1 MRAAPLKGTCLV
13 CQAPEP
19 TRVAINAAIWPGDGI
34 MRSVTYRSDGT
45 NVARGSGVPS
55 LATCDP
61 KTITRHADHI
71 EASWREIQPGGA
83 WRSGEVPVQT
93 DFASVMESNTRVGAR
108 ATELIGKL
116 LEEHGELMVVME
128 PKFVLDVAAKLG
140 MGGAEKRESSRLKRN
155 QQAIDV
161 VAIFAMSS
169 GHIKAP
175 RADNEQAADIED
187 LRAELNAEK
196 LLLTERAALS

>member
-1 MRAAPLKGTCLV
+1 MRAAPLKGDCLI

-34 MRSVTYRSDGT
+34 MRSATYRADGMRT
-45 NVARGSGVPS
+45 ARDSGVPR

-71 EASWREIQPGGA
+71 EESWREVRPTDQ
-83 WRSGEVPVQT
+83 WRQGEVPVTT
-93 DFASVMESNTRVGAR
+93 DFAGVMDSNTRVGMK
-108 ATELIGKL
+108 ATALIERL
-116 LEEHGELMVVME
+116 LDEHGEVMAVMQ

-140 MGGAEKRESSRLKRN
+140 MRAAETREASRLKRN

-161 VAIFAMSS
+161 AAIFGLGS
-169 GHIKAP
+169 GHFATP
-175 RADNEQAADIED
+175 REPGEQEGDVVD
-187 LRAELNAEK
+187 LRDELDVERK
-196 LLLTERAALS
+196 LLAERATAS